1 MERSER
7 SRFTLRNRFTLIEL
21 LIVIAIIAILAGMLL
36 PALNSARNKARE
48 ALCMGNMKQ
57 IGTAIANYVGDSDD
71 MLPAVMNHSNS
82 YFREFFHRYLGIAE
96 YETAQKGVLFCPTH
110 DIVPP
115 VNADT
120 KYYSSYQPLLSSVKN
135 NTPGFSWYT
144 MAWNESG
151 GEQLKGSRITA
162 LSSGVAL
169 MTSWTPEYVSW
180 KNAIACQDPI
190 RETKFNTTGNII
202 APEILQKDLFIHSGR
217 TNFLQTSGNV
227 TSRGSSMR
235 LSWATIRGA
244 SAWSFDL
251 NLAK

>member
-1 MERSER
+1 MERPER
-7 SRFTLRNRFTLIEL
+7 NKFTLIEL

-71 MLPAVMNHSNS
+71 MLPPVWNASNQ
-82 YFREFFHRYLGIAE
+82 YFRDYFHRYLGIAE

-120 KYYSSYQPLLSSVKN
+120 KYYSSYIPLLSSIKN
-135 NTPGFSWYT
+135 DTPGFSWYVI
-144 MAWNESG
+144 AQNESG
-151 GEQLKGSRITA
+151 GEQVKGSRITA

-169 MTSWTPEYVSW
+169 MASWTPEYVSW
-180 KNAIACQDPI
+180 KNAIACKDPI
-190 RETKFNTTGNII
+190 RETKFSRTSSII
-202 APEILQKDLFIHSGR
+202 APEILQKDLFTHNGR

-227 TSRGSSMR
+227 TSRGSSIR
-235 LSWATIRGA
+235 LSWVTIRGA

>member
-1 MERSER
+1 MERPER
-7 SRFTLRNRFTLIEL
+7 NKFTLIEL

-71 MLPAVMNHSNS
+71 MLPPVWNASNQ
-82 YFREFFHRYLGIAE
+82 YFRDYFHRYLGIAE

-115 VNADT
+115 VNVDT
-120 KYYSSYQPLLSSVKN
+120 RYYSSYIPLLSSIKN
-135 NTPGFSWYT
+135 DTPGFSWYT
-144 MAWNESG
+144 IAQNESG
-151 GEQLKGSRITA
+151 GEQVKGSRITA

-169 MTSWTPEYVSW
+169 MASWTPEYVSW
-180 KNAIACQDPI
+180 KNAIACKDPI
-190 RETKFNTTGNII
+190 RETKFSRTSSII
-202 APEILQKDLFIHSGR
+202 APEILQKDLFTHNGR

-227 TSRGSSMR
+227 TSRGSSIR
-235 LSWATIRGA
+235 LSWVTIRGA

>member
-1 MERSER
+1 MERPER
-7 SRFTLRNRFTLIEL
+7 NKFTLIEL

-71 MLPAVMNHSNS
+71 MLPPVCNASNQ
-82 YFREFFHRYLGIAE
+82 YFRDYFHRYLGIAE

-115 VNADT
+115 VNANT
-120 KYYSSYQPLLSSVKN
+120 KYYSSYQTLLGSVPN
-135 NTPGFSWYT
+135 NTPGFSWYVI
-144 MAWNESG
+144 AQNESG
-151 GEQLKGSRITA
+151 GEQVKGSRITA

-169 MTSWTPEYVSW
+169 MASMTPEYVSW
-180 KNAIACQDPI
+180 RNAIACYDPI
-190 RETKFNTTGNII
+190 MQTKFNCGSDTI
-202 APEILQKDLFIHSGR
+202 APEILRKDLFTHNGR

-227 TSRGSSMR
+227 TSRSSSMR
-235 LSWATIRGA
+235 LSWVTIRGA
-244 SAWSFDL
+244 SGWSFDL

>member
-1 MERSER
+1 MERPER
-7 SRFTLRNRFTLIEL
+7 NKFT

-71 MLPAVMNHSNS
+71 MLPPVCNASNQ
-82 YFREFFHRYLGIAE
+82 YFRDYFHRYLGIAE

-115 VNADT
+115 VNANT
-120 KYYSSYQPLLSSVKN
+120 KYYSSYQTLLGSVPN
-135 NTPGFSWYT
+135 NTPGFSWYVI
-144 MAWNESG
+144 AQNESG
-151 GEQLKGSRITA
+151 GEQVKGSRITA

-169 MTSWTPEYVSW
+169 MASMTPEYVSW
-180 KNAIACQDPI
+180 RNAIACYDPI
-190 RETKFNTTGNII
+190 MQTKFNCGSDTI
-202 APEILQKDLFIHSGR
+202 APEILRKDLFTHNGR

-227 TSRGSSMR
+227 TSRSSSMR
-235 LSWATIRGA
+235 LSWVTIRGA
-244 SAWSFDL
+244 GGWSFDL

>member
-1 MERSER
+1 MERPER
-7 SRFTLRNRFTLIEL
+7 NKFTLIEL

-71 MLPAVMNHSNS
+71 MLPPVWNASNQ
-82 YFREFFHRYLGIAE
+82 YFRDYFHRYLGIAE

-115 VNADT
+115 VNANT
-120 KYYSSYQPLLSSVKN
+120 KYYSSYQTLLGSVPN
-135 NTPGFSWYT
+135 NTPGFSWYVI
-144 MAWNESG
+144 AQNESG
-151 GEQLKGSRITA
+151 GEQVKGSRITA

-169 MTSWTPEYVSW
+169 MASWTPEYVSW
-180 KNAIACQDPI
+180 KNAIACKDPI
-190 RETKFNTTGNII
+190 RETKFSRTSSII
-202 APEILQKDLFIHSGR
+202 APEILQKDLFTHNGR

-227 TSRGSSMR
+227 TSRGSSIR
-235 LSWATIRGA
+235 LSWVTIRGA

>member
-1 MERSER
+1 MERPER
-7 SRFTLRNRFTLIEL
+7 NKFTLIEL

-71 MLPAVMNHSNS
+71 MLPPVWNASNQ
-82 YFREFFHRYLGIAE
+82 YFRDYFHRYLGIAE

-115 VNADT
+115 VNANT
-120 KYYSSYQPLLSSVKN
+120 KYYSSYQTLLGSVPN
-135 NTPGFSWYT
+135 NTPGFSWYVI
-144 MAWNESG
+144 AQNESG
-151 GEQLKGSRITA
+151 GEQVKGSRITA

-169 MTSWTPEYVSW
+169 MASMTPEYVSW
-180 KNAIACQDPI
+180 RNAIACYDPI
-190 RETKFNTTGNII
+190 MQTKFNCGSDTI
-202 APEILQKDLFIHSGR
+202 APEILRKDLFTHNGR

-227 TSRGSSMR
+227 TSRSSSMR
-235 LSWATIRGA
+235 LSWVSA
-244 SAWSFDL
+244 SA
-251 NLAK
+251 A

>member
-1 MERSER
+1 MERPER
-7 SRFTLRNRFTLIEL
+7 NKFTLIEL

-71 MLPAVMNHSNS
+71 MLPPVWNASNQ
-82 YFREFFHRYLGIAE
+82 YFRDYFHRYLGIAE

-115 VNADT
+115 VNANT
-120 KYYSSYQPLLSSVKN
+120 KYYSSYQTLLGSVPN
-135 NTPGFSWYT
+135 NTPGFSWYVI
-144 MAWNESG
+144 AQNESG
-151 GEQLKGSRITA
+151 GEQVKGSRITA

-169 MTSWTPEYVSW
+169 MASMTPEYVSW
-180 KNAIACQDPI
+180 RNAIACYDPI
-190 RETKFNTTGNII
+190 TQTKFNCGSDTI
-202 APEILQKDLFIHSGR
+202 APEILRKDLFTHNGR

-227 TSRGSSMR
+227 TSRSSSMR
-235 LSWATIRGA
+235 LSWVTIRGA
-244 SAWSFDL
+244 SGWSFDL

>member
-7 SRFTLRNRFTLIEL
+7 SRFILRSKFTLIEL

-71 MLPAVMNHSNS
+71 MLPTVINNNGN
-82 YFREFFHRYLGIAE
+82 YFRDFFHSYLGIAE
-96 YETAQKGVLFCPTH
+96 YETTQKGVLFCPTH

-115 VNADT
+115 VNQNT
-120 KYYSSYQPLLSSVKN
+120 RYYSSYQPLAGTVRN
-135 NTPGFSWYT
+135 DTPGFSWYI
-144 MAWNESG
+144 AGDNG
-151 GEQLKGSRITA
+151 GSILFKGSRITA
-162 LSSGVAL
+162 LSSGIAL
-169 MTSWTPEYVSW
+169 VTSGTPEYVSW
-180 KNAIACQDPI
+180 KNAIACYDPI
-190 RETKFNTTGNII
+190 MQTKFNCGTGTSI
-202 APEILQKDLFIHSGR
+202 APEILRKNPFIHDGR

-227 TSRGSSMR
+227 TSRSYTMR
-235 LSWATIRGA
+235 LSWVNLKGV
-244 SAWSFDL
+244 SGWSFDL